1 MRIALIM
8 LLLILAGTTVRSQT
22 AAGPPTTYGDATRWY
37 QRAANGGSAKAQ
49 YLLAYMLETGKGR
62 ARDVAAA
69 AQWYRR
75 AAVQGHALAQFRLG
89 WMRQN
94 GLGVERDLAQAAS
107 WYVSAAAKGVGEAA
121 FNLGYLYETGEGVAA
136 DAEKAR
142 IYYRQAAE
150 KGLGGAQMNLGLLL
164 AAQVEKSQGQGDTAR
179 SEGFLWL
186 SLAAAQD
193 VPDAAAAR
201 DTLGASLT
209 PRQIEAIRKRIGE
222 RGKAGDKA
230 R

>member
-1 MRIALIM
+1 MRGALI
-8 LLLILAGTTVRSQT
+8 LLLLTLSGIAGRAQ
-22 AAGPPTTYGDATRWY
+22 AADAPPTTYGDAIRWY
-37 QRAANGGSAKAQ
+37 QKAANAGSTDAQ

-62 ARDVAAA
+62 KRNLSAAA
-69 AQWYRR
+69 EWYRR

-94 GLGVERDLAQAAS
+94 GIGVERDLAKAAS
-107 WYVSAAAKGVGEAA
+107 WYVSAAAKGVSEAA
-121 FNLGYLYETGEGVAA
+121 FNLGYLYEVGEGVAK
-136 DAEKAR
+136 DPEKAR

-150 KGLGGAQMNLGLLL
+150 KGVGGAQMNLGLLL
-164 AAQVEKSQGQGDTAR
+164 AEQAEKAQGDGDKR

-201 DTLGASLT
+201 DKLRDSLT
-209 PRQIEAIRKRIGE
+209 PAQIEAVRKRIE
-222 RGKAGDKA
+222 ARGKASDKA